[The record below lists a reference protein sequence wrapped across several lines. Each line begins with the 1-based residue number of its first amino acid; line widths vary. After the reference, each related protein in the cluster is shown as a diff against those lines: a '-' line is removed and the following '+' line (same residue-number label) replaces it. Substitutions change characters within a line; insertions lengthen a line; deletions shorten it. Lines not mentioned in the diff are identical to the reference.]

1 MPAAGIRE
9 GVSEETGLELH
20 LTKWAGLGMS
30 GRGGG
35 VLPAG
40 RRAGVRAWKKGCID
54 SFAPLL
60 VGMFNDH
67 LVCRRPWRG
76 PVLDKIPHRKS

>member
-9 GVSEETGLELH
+9 GVSEDTGLELH
-20 LTKWAGLGMS
+20 LTKWAALGMS
-30 GRGGG
+30 GRGG
-35 VLPAG
+35 
-40 RRAGVRAWKKGCID
+40 RRAGIRAWKKGCID

-67 LVCRRPWRG
+67 LVCRRPWLG
-76 PVLDKIPHRKS
+76 PVLDKIPRRKS